1 MKQVFLMGP
10 TASGK
15 TGIATQLF
23 QELKLQ
29 LVSVDATQ
37 IYSDCNIGSAKLPAE
52 DLRKYPHELISIISP
67 SDNFSVDHFLNHY
80 QQILDQLNGTGIN
93 PLLVGGTMMYFNA
106 ILNPLDDIP
115 RSTPDVRKHVEELV
129 NVNGLDWLAAKV
141 KEVDP
146 LSKIVN
152 TDKQRL
158 MRSYEVFL
166 ISNQPLS
173 SFYNRTPK
181 QDSTHDKDILKI
193 ALVPND
199 RKKLHDAIS
208 LRTKTMLEEGL
219 VEEVEG
225 LFVKYPEL
233 SWNSNS
239 MRSIG
244 YRQVGMFLRGEI
256 KQEELF
262 DKILFAT
269 RQLAKRQIT
278 WLRSM
283 QDIQIYDPFE
293 IDIYQK
299 INHAI
304 KQFIN

>member
-37 IYSDCNIGSAKLPAE
+37 IYSDCNIGSAKLPAD
-52 DLRKYPHELISIISP
+52 DLKKFPHELVSIISP
-67 SDNFSVDHFLNHY
+67 CDNFSVDHFLNHY
-80 QQILDQLNGTGIN
+80 QQILNQLNGTGIN

-173 SFYNRTPK
+173 SFYDRTPK

-219 VEEVEG
+219 VEEVEE

-283 QDIQIYDPFE
+283 QNTQIYDPFE

>member
-1 MKQVFLMGP
+1 MGP

-15 TGIATQLF
+15 TRIATQLF

-37 IYSDCNIGSAKLPAE
+37 IYSDCNIGSAKLPAD
-52 DLRKYPHELISIISP
+52 DLKKYPHELISIISP
-67 SDNFSVDHFLNHY
+67 CDNFSVDHFLNHY

-173 SFYNRTPK
+173 SFYNRTTK

-208 LRTKTMLEEGL
+208 LRTKTMLGEGL
-219 VEEVEG
+219 VEEVEE

>member
-15 TGIATQLF
+15 TRIATQLF

-29 LVSVDATQ
+29 LVNVDATQ
-37 IYSDCNIGSAKLPAE
+37 IYSDCNIGSAKLPAVE
-52 DLRKYPHELISIISP
+52 LKKYPHELISIISP
-67 SDNFSVDHFLNHY
+67 CDNFSVDHFLNHY
-80 QQILDQLNGTGIN
+80 QQILNQLNGTGIN

>member
-37 IYSDCNIGSAKLPAE
+37 IYSDCNIGSAKLPAD
-52 DLRKYPHELISIISP
+52 DLKKYPHELISIISP

-173 SFYNRTPK
+173 SFYNRTTK

>member
-1 MKQVFLMGP
+1 MGP

-37 IYSDCNIGSAKLPAE
+37 IYSDCNIGSAKLPAD
-52 DLRKYPHELISIISP
+52 DLKKFPHELVSIISP
-67 SDNFSVDHFLNHY
+67 CDNFSVDHFLNHY
-80 QQILDQLNGTGIN
+80 QQILNQLNGKGIN

-106 ILNPLDDIP
+106 ILNPLDDVP
-115 RSTPDVRKHVEELV
+115 RSTPNVRKHVEELV

-146 LSKIVN
+146 QSKIAN

-181 QDSTHDKDILKI
+181 QDSIHDKDILKI

-199 RKKLHDAIS
+199 RKKLHEAIS
-208 LRTKTMLEEGL
+208 LRTKTMLQDGL

-283 QDIQIYDPFE
+283 QNTQIYDPFE
-293 IDIYQK
+293 IDIYQR

>member
-1 MKQVFLMGP
+1 VKQVFLMGP

-37 IYSDCNIGSAKLPAE
+37 IYSDCNIGSAKLPAD
-52 DLRKYPHELISIISP
+52 DLKKYPHELISIISP
-67 SDNFSVDHFLNHY
+67 CHNFSVDHFLNHY
-80 QQILDQLNGTGIN
+80 QQILNQLNGTGIN

-173 SFYNRTPK
+173 SFYDRTPK

-299 INHAI
+299 INDAI

>member
-37 IYSDCNIGSAKLPAE
+37 IYSDCNIGSAKLSAD
-52 DLRKYPHELISIISP
+52 DLKKFPHELISIISP
-67 SDNFSVDHFLNHY
+67 CDNFSVDHFLNHY
-80 QQILDQLNGTGIN
+80 QQILNQLNGAGIN

-173 SFYNRTPK
+173 SFYDRTPK
-181 QDSTHDKDILKI
+181 QDSTHGKDILKI

-299 INHAI
+299 INDAI

>member
-37 IYSDCNIGSAKLPAE
+37 IYSDCNIGSAKLPAD
-52 DLRKYPHELISIISP
+52 DLKKFPHELVSIISP
-67 SDNFSVDHFLNHY
+67 CDNFSVDHFLNHY
-80 QQILDQLNGTGIN
+80 QQILNQLNGKGIN

-106 ILNPLDDIP
+106 ILNPLDDVP

-146 LSKIVN
+146 QSKIAN

-173 SFYNRTPK
+173 SFYNRTLK
-181 QDSTHDKDILKI
+181 QDSIHDKDILKI

-199 RKKLHDAIS
+199 RKKLHEAIS

-219 VEEVEG
+219 VEEVER
-225 LFVKYPEL
+225 LFVKYPGL

-283 QDIQIYDPFE
+283 QNTQIYDPFE

>member
-15 TGIATQLF
+15 TVIATQLF

-37 IYSDCNIGSAKLPAE
+37 IYSDCNIGSAKLPAD
-52 DLRKYPHELISIISP
+52 DLKKFPHELVSIISP
-67 SDNFSVDHFLNHY
+67 CDNFSVDHFLNHY
-80 QQILDQLNGTGIN
+80 QLILNQLNGKGIN

-106 ILNPLDDIP
+106 ILNPLDDVP

-129 NVNGLDWLAAKV
+129 NINGLDWLAAKV

-146 LSKIVN
+146 QSKIAN

-181 QDSTHDKDILKI
+181 QASVHDKDILKI

-199 RKKLHDAIS
+199 RNKLHEAIS

-219 VEEVEG
+219 VEEVER
-225 LFVKYPEL
+225 LFVKYPGL

-283 QDIQIYDPFE
+283 QNTQIYDPFE
-293 IDIYQK
+293 IDIYQR

>member
-37 IYSDCNIGSAKLPAE
+37 IYSDCNIGSAKLPAD
-52 DLRKYPHELISIISP
+52 DLKKYPHELISIISP
-67 SDNFSVDHFLNHY
+67 CDNFSVDHFLNHY
-80 QQILDQLNGTGIN
+80 QQILNQLNGTGIN

-173 SFYNRTPK
+173 SFYDRAPK

-283 QDIQIYDPFE
+283 RDIQIYDPFE

-299 INHAI
+299 INDAI

>member
-1 MKQVFLMGP
+1 MGP

-15 TGIATQLF
+15 TGIATQLV

-37 IYSDCNIGSAKLPAE
+37 IYSDCNIGSAKLPAD
-52 DLRKYPHELISIISP
+52 DLKKYPHELISIISP
-67 SDNFSVDHFLNHY
+67 CDNFSVDHFLNHY
-80 QQILDQLNGTGIN
+80 QKILNQLNGTGIN

-115 RSTPDVRKHVEELV
+115 RSTPEVRKHVEELV

-141 KEVDP
+141 KEIDP

-173 SFYNRTPK
+173 SFYDRTPK

-208 LRTKTMLEEGL
+208 LRTKTMLEDGL

-293 IDIYQK
+293 IDIYLK
-299 INHAI
+299 INNAI

>member
-37 IYSDCNIGSAKLPAE
+37 IYSDCNIGSAKLPAD
-52 DLRKYPHELISIISP
+52 DLKKFPHELVSIISP
-67 SDNFSVDHFLNHY
+67 CDNFSVDHFLNHY
-80 QQILDQLNGTGIN
+80 QQILNQLNGKGIN

-106 ILNPLDDIP
+106 ILNPLDDVP
-115 RSTPDVRKHVEELV
+115 RSTPNVRKHVEELV

-146 LSKIVN
+146 QSKIAN

-181 QDSTHDKDILKI
+181 QDSIHDKDILKI

-199 RKKLHDAIS
+199 RKKLHEAIS
-208 LRTKTMLEEGL
+208 LRTKTMLQDGL

-283 QDIQIYDPFE
+283 QNTQIYDPFE
-293 IDIYQK
+293 IDIYQR

>member
-1 MKQVFLMGP
+1 MGP

-37 IYSDCNIGSAKLPAE
+37 IYSDCNIGSAKLPAD
-52 DLRKYPHELISIISP
+52 DLKKYPHELISIISP

-80 QQILDQLNGTGIN
+80 QQVLDQLNGTGIN

-199 RKKLHDAIS
+199 RKKLHDAIA

-299 INHAI
+299 INYAI

>member
-1 MKQVFLMGP
+1 MKQLFLMGP

-37 IYSDCNIGSAKLPAE
+37 IYSDCNIGSAKLPAD
-52 DLRKYPHELISIISP
+52 DLKKYPHELVSIISP
-67 SDNFSVDHFLNHY
+67 CDNFSVDQFLNHY
-80 QQILDQLNGTGIN
+80 QQILNQLNGTGIN

-173 SFYNRTPK
+173 SFYDRTPK

-233 SWNSNS
+233 SWNYNS

-269 RQLAKRQIT
+269 RQLAKRQIS

-299 INHAI
+299 INDAI

>member
-15 TGIATQLF
+15 TRIATQLF

-37 IYSDCNIGSAKLPAE
+37 IYSDCNIGSAKLPAD
-52 DLRKYPHELISIISP
+52 DLKKYPHELISIISP

-173 SFYNRTPK
+173 SFYDRTPK

-269 RQLAKRQIT
+269 RQLAKRQIS

-299 INHAI
+299 INYAI

>member
-37 IYSDCNIGSAKLPAE
+37 IYSDCNIGSAKLPAD
-52 DLRKYPHELISIISP
+52 DLKKFPHELISIISP
-67 SDNFSVDHFLNHY
+67 CDNFSVDHFLNHY
-80 QQILDQLNGTGIN
+80 QQILNQLNGTGIN

-181 QDSTHDKDILKI
+181 QDSIYDKDILKI

-199 RKKLHDAIS
+199 RKKLHDAIA

>member
-37 IYSDCNIGSAKLPAE
+37 IYSDCNIGSAKLPAD
-52 DLRKYPHELISIISP
+52 DLKKYPHELISIISP

-173 SFYNRTPK
+173 SFYNKMPK

-293 IDIYQK
+293 TDIYRK

>member
-37 IYSDCNIGSAKLPAE
+37 IYSDCNIGSAKLPVD
-52 DLRKYPHELISIISP
+52 DLKKFPHELVSIISP
-67 SDNFSVDHFLNHY
+67 CDNFSVDHFLNHY
-80 QQILDQLNGTGIN
+80 QQILNQLNGKGIN

-106 ILNPLDDIP
+106 ILNPLDDVP
-115 RSTPDVRKHVEELV
+115 RSTPDVRKNVEELV

-146 LSKIVN
+146 QSKIAN

-173 SFYNRTPK
+173 SFYNKTPK
-181 QDSTHDKDILKI
+181 QDSIHDKDILKI

-199 RKKLHDAIS
+199 RKKLHEAIS
-208 LRTKTMLEEGL
+208 LRTKTMLEVGL

-283 QDIQIYDPFE
+283 QNIQIYDPFE

>member
-15 TGIATQLF
+15 TRIATQLF

-37 IYSDCNIGSAKLPAE
+37 IYSDCNIGSAKLSAD
-52 DLRKYPHELISIISP
+52 DLKKFPHELISIISP
-67 SDNFSVDHFLNHY
+67 CDNFSVDHFLNHY
-80 QQILDQLNGTGIN
+80 QQILNQLNGTGIN

-106 ILNPLDDIP
+106 ILNPLDDVP

-146 LSKIVN
+146 LSKIVK

-181 QDSTHDKDILKI
+181 KDSIYDKDILKI
-193 ALVPND
+193 ALVPID
-199 RKKLHDAIS
+199 RKKLHEAIS

-219 VEEVEG
+219 VEEVEE
-225 LFVKYPEL
+225 LFVKYPKL

-256 KQEELF
+256 TQEELF

-283 QDIQIYDPFE
+283 QHIQIYDPFE

>member
-37 IYSDCNIGSAKLPAE
+37 IYSDCNIGSAKLPAD
-52 DLRKYPHELISIISP
+52 DLKKYPHELISIISP

-173 SFYNRTPK
+173 SFYNRTTK

-199 RKKLHDAIS
+199 RKNLHDAIS

-219 VEEVEG
+219 VEEVEE

-262 DKILFAT
+262 D
-269 RQLAKRQIT
+269 
-278 WLRSM
+278 
-283 QDIQIYDPFE
+283 
-293 IDIYQK
+293 
-299 INHAI
+299 
-304 KQFIN
+304 

>member
-1 MKQVFLMGP
+1 MGP

-15 TGIATQLF
+15 TRIATRLF

-37 IYSDCNIGSAKLPAE
+37 IYCDCNIGSAKLPE
-52 DLRKYPHELISIISP
+52 DELKKYPHELVNIISP
-67 SDNFSVDHFLNHY
+67 CDHFSVDHFLNHY
-80 QQILDQLNGTGIN
+80 QQILNQLNEKGLS

-115 RSTPDVRKHVEELV
+115 KSSQEVRRHVEELV
-129 NVNGLDWLAAKV
+129 NNNGLDWLATKV

-146 LSKIVN
+146 LSKIAK

-173 SFYNRTPK
+173 SFYNTTPK
-181 QDSTHDKDILKI
+181 QDSIHDKDILKI
-193 ALVPND
+193 ALIPND

-219 VEEVEG
+219 VGEVKE
-225 LFVKYPEL
+225 LFVKYPQL
-233 SWNSNS
+233 NWNSNS

-293 IDIYQK
+293 INVYQK
-299 INHAI
+299 INDSV

>member
-1 MKQVFLMGP
+1 MGP

-37 IYSDCNIGSAKLPAE
+37 IYSDCNIGSAKLPAD
-52 DLRKYPHELISIISP
+52 DLKKYPHELISIISP

-173 SFYNRTPK
+173 SFYNRTTK

>member
-37 IYSDCNIGSAKLPAE
+37 IYSDCNIGSAKLPAD
-52 DLRKYPHELISIISP
+52 DLKKYPHELISIISP
-67 SDNFSVDHFLNHY
+67 CDNFSVDHFLNHY
-80 QQILDQLNGTGIN
+80 QQILNQLNGKGIN

-146 LSKIVN
+146 LSKIFN
-152 TDKQRL
+152 TDKERL

-173 SFYNRTPK
+173 SFYDRTPK

-244 YRQVGMFLRGEI
+244 YRQV
-256 KQEELF
+256 
-262 DKILFAT
+262 
-269 RQLAKRQIT
+269 AKRQIT

-299 INHAI
+299 INDTI

>member
-1 MKQVFLMGP
+1 MGP

-23 QELKLQ
+23 KELKLQ

-37 IYSDCNIGSAKLPAE
+37 IYSDCNIGSAKLPAD
-52 DLRKYPHELISIISP
+52 DLKKFPHELVSIISP
-67 SDNFSVDHFLNHY
+67 CDNFSVDHFLNHY
-80 QQILDQLNGTGIN
+80 QQILNQLNGKGIN

-106 ILNPLDDIP
+106 ILNPLDDVP
-115 RSTPDVRKHVEELV
+115 RSTPNVRKHVEELV

-146 LSKIVN
+146 QSKIAN

-181 QDSTHDKDILKI
+181 QDSIHDKDILKI

-199 RKKLHDAIS
+199 RKKLHEAIS
-208 LRTKTMLEEGL
+208 LRTKTMLKDGL
-219 VEEVEG
+219 VDEVEG

-283 QDIQIYDPFE
+283 QNTQIYDPFE
-293 IDIYQK
+293 IDIYQR

>member
-1 MKQVFLMGP
+1 MGP

-37 IYSDCNIGSAKLPAE
+37 IYSDCNIGSAKLPADE
-52 DLRKYPHELISIISP
+52 LKKYPHELISIISP
-67 SDNFSVDHFLNHY
+67 CDNFSVDHFLNHY
-80 QQILDQLNGTGIN
+80 QQILNQLNGTGIN

-173 SFYNRTPK
+173 SFYDRTPK
-181 QDSTHDKDILKI
+181 QDSAHDKDILKI

-199 RKKLHDAIS
+199 RKKLHDAIA

-299 INHAI
+299 INDAI

>member
-1 MKQVFLMGP
+1 MKQIFLMGP
-10 TASGK
+10 TAAGK
-15 TGIATQLF
+15 TAIATQLF
-23 QELKLQ
+23 QEFNLHLI
-29 LVSVDATQ
+29 SVDATQ
-37 IYSDCNIGSAKLPAE
+37 IYCDCNIGSAKLSSN
-52 DLRKYPHELISIISP
+52 DLEKYPHELVNIISP
-67 SDNFSVDHFLNHY
+67 CDNFSVDLFISKY
-80 QQILDQLNGTGIN
+80 QQILNELNGKEIS

-115 RSTPDVRKHVEELV
+115 RSTPDIRKHVEVLI
-129 NVNGLDWLAAKV
+129 NDNGLDWLANKV

-146 LSKIVN
+146 ISKIAN

-173 SFYNRTPK
+173 RFYNRTRK
-181 QDSTHDKDILKI
+181 QDSIHDKDILKI
-193 ALVPND
+193 ALVPDD

-208 LRTKTMLEEGL
+208 LRTKIMLEEGL
-219 VEEVEG
+219 VEEVNE
-225 LFVKYPEL
+225 LFIKYPQL
-233 SWNSNS
+233 TWNSNS

-256 KQEELF
+256 KQQELF

-278 WLRSM
+278 WLRSI
-283 QDIQIYDPFE
+283 QNIQIYDPFE
-293 IDIYQK
+293 INVCQK
-299 INHAI
+299 INDAVER
-304 KQFIN
+304 FIN

>member
-37 IYSDCNIGSAKLPAE
+37 IYSDCNIGSAKLPAD
-52 DLRKYPHELISIISP
+52 DLKKYPHELISIISP
-67 SDNFSVDHFLNHY
+67 CDNFSVDHFLNHY
-80 QQILDQLNGTGIN
+80 QQILNQLNGKGIN

-115 RSTPDVRKHVEELV
+115 RSTPDVRKRVEELV

-141 KEVDP
+141 REVDP

-173 SFYNRTPK
+173 SFYNRTTK

-199 RKKLHDAIS
+199 RKKLHDAIL
-208 LRTKTMLEEGL
+208 LRTKTMLKEGL
-219 VEEVEG
+219 VEEVEE

-293 IDIYQK
+293 TDIYQK

>member
-1 MKQVFLMGP
+1 MGP

-37 IYSDCNIGSAKLPAE
+37 IYSDCNIGSAKLPAD
-52 DLRKYPHELISIISP
+52 DLKKYPHELISIISP
-67 SDNFSVDHFLNHY
+67 CHNFSVDHFLNHY

-173 SFYNRTPK
+173 SFYDRTPK

-299 INHAI
+299 INDAI

>member
-37 IYSDCNIGSAKLPAE
+37 IYSDCNIGSAKLPADE
-52 DLRKYPHELISIISP
+52 LKKYPHELISIISP
-67 SDNFSVDHFLNHY
+67 CDNFSVDRFLNHY
-80 QQILDQLNGTGIN
+80 QQILNQLNGKGIN

-129 NVNGLDWLAAKV
+129 NINGLDWLAAKV

-208 LRTKTMLEEGL
+208 LRTKTTLEGGL
-219 VEEVEG
+219 GEEVEG

-233 SWNSNS
+233 
-239 MRSIG
+239 R
-244 YRQVGMFLRGEI
+244 
-256 KQEELF
+256 
-262 DKILFAT
+262 
-269 RQLAKRQIT
+269 
-278 WLRSM
+278 
-283 QDIQIYDPFE
+283 
-293 IDIYQK
+293 
-299 INHAI
+299 
-304 KQFIN
+304 

>member
-37 IYSDCNIGSAKLPAE
+37 IYSDCNIGSAKLPADE
-52 DLRKYPHELISIISP
+52 LKKYPHELISIISP
-67 SDNFSVDHFLNHY
+67 CDNFSVDHFLNHY
-80 QQILDQLNGTGIN
+80 QKILNQLNGTGIN

-173 SFYNRTPK
+173 SFYDRTPK

-193 ALVPND
+193 ALVPTD

-299 INHAI
+299 IYDAI

>member
-37 IYSDCNIGSAKLPAE
+37 IYSDCNIGSAKLPAD
-52 DLRKYPHELISIISP
+52 DLKKYPHELISIISP

-173 SFYNRTPK
+173 SFYDRTPK

-299 INHAI
+299 INDAI

>member
-1 MKQVFLMGP
+1 MKQIFLMGP
-10 TASGK
+10 TAAGK
-15 TGIATQLF
+15 TAIATQLF
-23 QELKLQ
+23 QEFNLHLI
-29 LVSVDATQ
+29 SVDATQ
-37 IYSDCNIGSAKLPAE
+37 IYCDCNIGSAKLPSD
-52 DLRKYPHELISIISP
+52 DLEKYPHELVNIISP
-67 SDNFSVDHFLNHY
+67 CDNFSVDLFISKY
-80 QQILDQLNGTGIN
+80 QQILNELNGKEIS

-115 RSTPDVRKHVEELV
+115 RSTPDIRKHVEALI
-129 NVNGLDWLAAKV
+129 NDNGLDWLANKV

-146 LSKIVN
+146 ISKIAN

-173 SFYNRTPK
+173 SFYNRTLK
-181 QDSTHDKDILKI
+181 QDSIHDKDILKI
-193 ALVPND
+193 ALVPDD

-208 LRTKTMLEEGL
+208 LRTKIMLEEGL
-219 VEEVEG
+219 VEEVNE
-225 LFVKYPEL
+225 LFIKYPQL
-233 SWNSNS
+233 TWNSNS

-256 KQEELF
+256 KQQELF

-278 WLRSM
+278 WLRSI
-283 QDIQIYDPFE
+283 QNIQIYDPFE
-293 IDIYQK
+293 INVCQK
-299 INHAI
+299 INDAVER
-304 KQFIN
+304 FIN

>member
-37 IYSDCNIGSAKLPAE
+37 IYSDCNIGSAKLPAD
-52 DLRKYPHELISIISP
+52 DLKKYPHELISIISP
-67 SDNFSVDHFLNHY
+67 CDNFSVDHFLNHY
-80 QQILDQLNGTGIN
+80 QQILNQLNGTGIS

-115 RSTPDVRKHVEELV
+115 RSTPDIRKHVEELV

-173 SFYNRTPK
+173 SFYDSTPK

-219 VEEVEG
+219 VEEVER

-299 INHAI
+299 INDAI

>member
-23 QELKLQ
+23 QEFKLQ

-37 IYSDCNIGSAKLPAE
+37 IYSDCNIGSAKLPADE
-52 DLRKYPHELISIISP
+52 LKKYPHELISIISP
-67 SDNFSVDHFLNHY
+67 CDNFSVDHFLNHY
-80 QQILDQLNGTGIN
+80 QQILNQLNGTGIN

-173 SFYNRTPK
+173 SFYDRTPK
-181 QDSTHDKDILKI
+181 QDFTHDKDILKI
-193 ALVPND
+193 ALVPTD

-283 QDIQIYDPFE
+283 QNIQIYDPFE
-293 IDIYQK
+293 IDVYQK

>member
-15 TGIATQLF
+15 TGIATQLI

-29 LVSVDATQ
+29 IVSVDATQ
-37 IYSDCNIGSAKLPAE
+37 IYSDCNIGSAKLPAD
-52 DLRKYPHELISIISP
+52 DLKKFPHELVSIISP
-67 SDNFSVDHFLNHY
+67 CDNFSVDHFLNHY
-80 QQILDQLNGTGIN
+80 QQILNQLSGKGIN

-115 RSTPDVRKHVEELV
+115 KSTSEVRKHVEELV
-129 NVNGLDWLAAKV
+129 KVNGLDWLATKV
-141 KEVDP
+141 KAVDP
-146 LSKIVN
+146 LTKIAN

-173 SFYNRTPK
+173 SFYNRSPK
-181 QDSTHDKDILKI
+181 QDSIHDKDILKI

-199 RKKLHDAIS
+199 RKKLHEAIS
-208 LRTKTMLEEGL
+208 FRTKTMLEEGL

-225 LFVKYPEL
+225 LFIKYPEL

-283 QDIQIYDPFE
+283 QNIQIYDPFE

>member
-37 IYSDCNIGSAKLPAE
+37 IYSDCNIGSAKLPAD
-52 DLRKYPHELISIISP
+52 DLKKYPHELISIISP

-80 QQILDQLNGTGIN
+80 QQILNQLNGTGIN

-129 NVNGLDWLAAKV
+129 NVNGLDWLAVKV

-146 LSKIVN
+146 LAKIVN

>member
-15 TGIATQLF
+15 TRIASQLF

-37 IYSDCNIGSAKLPAE
+37 IYSDCNIGSAKLPAD
-52 DLRKYPHELISIISP
+52 DLKKYPHELISIISP

-115 RSTPDVRKHVEELV
+115 RSTPDVRKRVEELV

-141 KEVDP
+141 REVDP

-173 SFYNRTPK
+173 SFYNRTTK

-208 LRTKTMLEEGL
+208 LRTKTMLKEGL
-219 VEEVEG
+219 VEEVEE

-269 RQLAKRQIT
+269 SQLAKRQIT

>member
-1 MKQVFLMGP
+1 MGP
-10 TASGK
+10 TAAGK
-15 TGIATQLF
+15 TAIATQLF
-23 QELKLQ
+23 QEFNLHLI
-29 LVSVDATQ
+29 SVDATQ
-37 IYSDCNIGSAKLPAE
+37 IYCDCNIGSAKLPSD
-52 DLRKYPHELISIISP
+52 DLEKYPHELVNIISP
-67 SDNFSVDHFLNHY
+67 CDNFSVDLFVSKY
-80 QQILDQLNGTGIN
+80 QQILNELNGKEIS

-115 RSTPDVRKHVEELV
+115 RSTPEIRMHVEALV
-129 NVNGLDWLAAKV
+129 NDNGLDWLANKV

-146 LSKIVN
+146 ISKIAN

-173 SFYNRTPK
+173 SFYNRTLK
-181 QDSTHDKDILKI
+181 QDSIHDKDILKI

-199 RKKLHDAIS
+199 RKRLHDAIS
-208 LRTKTMLEEGL
+208 FRTKIMLEEGL
-219 VEEVEG
+219 VEEVNE
-225 LFVKYPEL
+225 LFIKYPQL
-233 SWNSNS
+233 TWNSNS

-256 KQEELF
+256 KQQELF

-278 WLRSM
+278 WLRSI
-283 QDIQIYDPFE
+283 QNIQIYDPFE
-293 IDIYQK
+293 INVCQK
-299 INHAI
+299 INDAVER
-304 KQFIN
+304 FIN

>member
-15 TGIATQLF
+15 TVIATQLF

-37 IYSDCNIGSAKLPAE
+37 IYSDCNIGSAKLPAD
-52 DLRKYPHELISIISP
+52 DLKKFPHELVSIISP
-67 SDNFSVDHFLNHY
+67 CDNFSVDHFLNHY
-80 QQILDQLNGTGIN
+80 QLILNQLNGKGIN

-106 ILNPLDDIP
+106 ILNPLDDVP

-146 LSKIVN
+146 QSKIAN

-181 QDSTHDKDILKI
+181 QASVHDKDILKI

-199 RKKLHDAIS
+199 RNKLHEAIS

-219 VEEVEG
+219 VEEVER
-225 LFVKYPEL
+225 LFVKYPGL

-283 QDIQIYDPFE
+283 QNTQIYDPFE
-293 IDIYQK
+293 IDIYQR